1 MEMEDL
7 ENDRDPSEDFNPA
20 TANGR
25 DISPNRVHRVQSK
38 KIKKKPHLQKQNRN
52 PPNNRKEVSRQS
64 INSEHSL
71 RTNDSNSVSTFESS
85 INSSTSANNI
95 VKNHLLFDKADP
107 PANAHC
113 SVIKLLCYHYS
124 IIREKKFAA
133 TNLKEEL
140 QRIHKEGNH
149 INWTGTD
156 GVSQFCN
163 EMKPKHFGKL
173 YLQMQ

>member
-124 IIREKKFAA
+124 RIREKNLQPPILRRNYKESTKKVITSIGRVPMVSHNSA
-133 TNLKEEL
+133 TK
-140 QRIHKEGNH
+140 
-149 INWTGTD
+149 
-156 GVSQFCN
+156 
-163 EMKPKHFGKL
+163 
-173 YLQMQ
+173 